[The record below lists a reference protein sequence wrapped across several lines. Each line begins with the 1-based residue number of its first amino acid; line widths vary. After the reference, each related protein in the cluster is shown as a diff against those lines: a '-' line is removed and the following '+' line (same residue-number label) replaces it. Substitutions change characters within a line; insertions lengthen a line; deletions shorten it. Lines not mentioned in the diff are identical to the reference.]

1 MVSKKVIINCPI
13 GLQVQPA
20 GAICKAAVEFKSK
33 ISFDYYGGNA
43 NAKSMLNILGAC
55 IKDKDEI
62 DLICDGE
69 DEEEALETIAKLLEE
84 GLA

>member
-1 MVSKKVIINCPI
+1 MVSKKITVNCPI

-20 GAICKAAVEFKSK
+20 GIICKAAVEFKSK
-33 ISFDYYGGNA
+33 ITFDYYGGNA

-69 DEEEALETIAKLLEE
+69 DEEEALEAIAKLLEE